1 MLSRIANSL
10 FWMGRYLERVEHLA
24 RFAKVQHLTSLD
36 APASINK
43 KRVLASMLEMAW
55 LPNNYCNL
63 RDEEVLFHVSIANS
77 NRFSMLSVLNYA
89 RENARGARDTIS
101 SELWEA
107 INTSYHQLYE
117 FNNQEFEP
125 ELFVNIVETIISNS
139 AIIKGLIDNTLF
151 HRDERALICEGM
163 HIERAI
169 MVSRIMLAKLNDISL
184 IENSNIEHAAE
195 AYQWGTLLKCAESF
209 DMCHR
214 FYRKVPNRRNS
225 LEFLLFNNVFP
236 KSVFYN
242 LLQVKRHLEKITNVS
257 DTTVGAPAY
266 ILGKLLAQIQYSTI
280 DEVDG
285 DISNHIARQLN
296 EIYNIASAIEQNY
309 LSY

>member
-10 FWMGRYLERVEHLA
+10 FWMGRYLERIEHVA

-36 APASINK
+36 APSSIHK
-43 KRVLASMLEMAW
+43 EHVLSSMLEMTW

-63 RDEEVLFHVSIANS
+63 TDQEVLFHISIADSNS
-77 NRFSMLSVLNYA
+77 LSLLSQLNNA

-107 INTSYHQLYE
+107 INTYYHKLQQL
-117 FNNQEFEP
+117 NRQKFEP
-125 ELFVNIVETIISNS
+125 ELFVTAVDIILSNS

-151 HRDERALICEGM
+151 HSDERALICEGM
-163 HIERAI
+163 HLERAI
-169 MVSRIMLAKLNDISL
+169 QVNRILLAKLKDINT
-184 IENSNIEHAAE
+184 IEKSNVESAAE
-195 AYQWGTLLKCAESF
+195 LYQWGTLLKCAESF

-214 FYRKVPNRRNS
+214 YYRQVPNAKNS
-225 LEFLLFNNVFP
+225 LEFLLFNPVFP

-242 LLQVKRHLEKITNVS
+242 LVHMKRHLEKLTTETQ
-257 DTTVGAPAY
+257 DTVNSPVYA
-266 ILGKLLAQIQYSTI
+266 LGKLIAKYQYT
-280 DEVDG
+280 
-285 DISNHIARQLN
+285 NIAEIENNIEHFIEEQLN
-296 EIYNIASAIEQNY
+296 EIYAIAFNIEKKY